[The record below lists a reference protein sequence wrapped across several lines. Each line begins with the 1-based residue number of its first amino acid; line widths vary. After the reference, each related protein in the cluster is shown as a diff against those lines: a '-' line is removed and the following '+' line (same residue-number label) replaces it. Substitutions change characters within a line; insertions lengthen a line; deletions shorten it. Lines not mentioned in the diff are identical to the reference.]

1 MAPSTPPVLIP
12 HEALSPETLKA
23 MLSDFVTRD
32 GTDYGLIEAE
42 TPTKIEE
49 VFSKISR
56 GEAHIIFDPDSE
68 TFTIV
73 SKEALK
79 TLNQL

>member
-1 MAPSTPPVLIP
+1 
-12 HEALSPETLKA
+12 

-79 TLNQL
+79 PSLSIGGSHESKITAQRSLTH